1 MSELDFAQKVDM
13 RRAFWASG
21 ASTRVDVKLGSMV
34 DPARSKTRATSE
46 DWTDLDVL
54 GVQYSPLG
62 GGSFSVADCKTARGR
77 VTERV
82 FWLRGVAD
90 LFGAQAAFLTRDS
103 AIPESAR
110 QLALRLEIAVMD
122 REDRAAFLEQTGDA
136 LLPVAGHFL
145 GPDALQRWTALTLRT
160 PEAISRVQRYRQS
173 HYWLVP
179 RRRNLTALLTTLAS
193 NAKAF
198 TPDQRW
204 ARAVLI
210 DLAWL
215 YLVAVLS
222 ALEDVT
228 RLQLADARRGLTQSV
243 VGSEQDRREKEQ
255 LARQLSELFA
265 RVDPSLR
272 RRQPNV
278 LPDYFEDLVDLVA
291 RASRR
296 RSQITGA
303 LRALEF
309 TGVETEAG
317 GGVSWRE
324 AFPSADARELKLA
337 SDVIRFIG
345 RATQLSSEFV
355 DRFDA
360 ATEPNRASPE
370 PTPEPSHA
378 AFVSGEGLV
387 ESTESEPSTE
397 QGQESLFPAFDAN
410 GSATSPA
417 ELLPTEKSAD
427 SGRRARPQ

>member
-1 MSELDFAQKVDM
+1 VSELDFAQKVDM

-34 DPARSKTRATSE
+34 DPARSKTRAGSE

-54 GVQYSPLG
+54 GVQYSALG
-62 GGSFSVADCKTARGR
+62 GVAFSVADCKTARGR

-110 QLALRLEIAVMD
+110 QLALRLSIAVLD
-122 REDRAAFLEQTGDA
+122 REDRAAFLDQTGDG
-136 LLPVAGHFL
+136 LLPAAGGFL
-145 GPDALQRWTALTLRT
+145 EADTLRRWTTLTLQT
-160 PEAISRVQRYRQS
+160 PDTIARVQRYRQS

-179 RRRNLTALLTTLAS
+179 RRRNLTALITTLAS
-193 NAKAF
+193 QAKAF
-198 TPDQRW
+198 TPDQPW

-215 YLVAVLS
+215 YLVAVLT
-222 ALEDVT
+222 ALEDAT

-255 LARQLSELFA
+255 LARQLTELFS

-296 RSQITGA
+296 RSQVNGA
-303 LRALEF
+303 LRVLEF

-317 GGVSWRE
+317 GGTSWRE
-324 AFPSADARELKLA
+324 AFPAADIREPKLA
-337 SDVIRFIG
+337 SDVIRFIV
-345 RATQLSSEFV
+345 RAARLSPEFV
-355 DRFDA
+355 DRFDR
-360 ATEPNRASPE
+360 ATDSQPGPASTGLDHHEGARADPDE
-370 PTPEPSHA
+370 
-378 AFVSGEGLV
+378 V
-387 ESTESEPSTE
+387 EAPAP
-397 QGQESLFPAFDAN
+397 GQVSLFGPVDV
-410 GSATSPA
+410 STPDR
-417 ELLPTEKSAD
+417 T
-427 SGRRARPQ
+427 